1 MSSSD
6 NPGPNLNLGSNRV
19 DIKANFGIPFG
30 LLLGPGDRCS
40 VGSPA
45 PQKSSNLFSIFV
57 ASQTTCP
64 VLSGDSIVRNNPL
77 LILQITN
84 AIMETVI

>member
-1 MSSSD
+1 
-6 NPGPNLNLGSNRV
+6 
-19 DIKANFGIPFG
+19 
-30 LLLGPGDRCS
+30 
-40 VGSPA
+40 
-45 PQKSSNLFSIFV
+45 LFSIFV